1 MHYGTAYAMTDYT
14 SKSTNIY
21 FAAQL
26 MPTEKLSFHG
36 SFDFNISEAA
46 LDEVQIPD
54 SAALVSIGVPAGWF
68 ASHSYDYSETNTYS
82 DFDYELLKLNF
93 GLEYLL
99 SPGVTFTADVD
110 FADLKDNQ
118 GYVYGNETG
127 SFFMVRSGV
136 RYRF

>member
-1 MHYGTAYAMTDYT
+1 MEW
-14 SKSTNIY
+14 I
-21 FAAQL
+21 
-26 MPTEKLSFHG
+26 
-36 SFDFNISEAA
+36 DFNISEAA

-54 SAALVSIGVPAGWF
+54 SAALVSIGVPASWF
-68 ASHSYDYSETNTYS
+68 ASHSYDYSEMNTYS

-93 GLEYLL
+93 GLENLL